1 MKSYFRMFSFLLAV
15 CMIFSLAACVETP
28 TESGSK
34 PSVSSEP
41 TNNVQNVQRIDEMVG
56 KLESA
61 AAAATTNLK
70 DAVAVLTAD
79 YEATQK
85 DAGDAVAQMNAAY
98 SARTTVLTAQ
108 IQTLKN
114 VDTNNAEAVAVA
126 IAEAEALIAE
136 ESHIYGD
143 PIEHSRTSD
152 HSSCDEKDIYQIC
165 TICNALKWGKMEHSL
180 ELCYDMSMHWNCCM
194 RCDKAMPRWK
204 HNAGVDGQ
212 CTECPCVVNAN
223 ILILEKYAGESETLC
238 GMIDGRH
245 TVNVLNVANAPASM
259 EELARYDEVIL
270 VNVRYSDM
278 PAGFEELLHRY
289 VQEMGGGLLTVG
301 GENEVVDGQLTPYAY
316 NRADIARSTYYK
328 NMLPVHVQDFSAPAA
343 VMVVI
348 DISGS
353 MTNGKDVVARD
364 AALAI
369 VEALD
374 QQDYCGVMTMRHV
387 SEIISPVVP
396 MSQKD
401 ELVSAIMNLQDPFF
415 NGQGGTIFTGAFLKA
430 AESLVDVENVEHK
443 QIILI
448 TDGDPGDKYEVY
460 APYIEENKS
469 NGITTSVITVYQD
482 NEEKQEDM
490 QAIAELGGGKYFNIV
505 QEEIGMMPIYIME
518 KFASEIVS
526 PIRYGKAYALEL
538 GGESAVVED
547 LDPALLPALTGC
559 YVTQLKNGA
568 IAPLVSGWMPI
579 YAQWQYGK
587 GHVASFLCDLNGNWS
602 ADFVV
607 SESAASLLDTILV
620 ILANEAEEDET
631 TEAGA

>member
-79 YEATQK
+79 YEAKQK

-136 ESHIYGD
+136 ESHIYGA

-194 RCDKAMPRWK
+194 RCDKVMPRWK

-259 EELARYDEVIL
+259 EELA
-270 VNVRYSDM
+270 
-278 PAGFEELLHRY
+278 
-289 VQEMGGGLLTVG
+289 
-301 GENEVVDGQLTPYAY
+301 
-316 NRADIARSTYYK
+316 
-328 NMLPVHVQDFSAPAA
+328 
-343 VMVVI
+343 
-348 DISGS
+348 
-353 MTNGKDVVARD
+353 
-364 AALAI
+364 
-369 VEALD
+369 
-374 QQDYCGVMTMRHV
+374 
-387 SEIISPVVP
+387 
-396 MSQKD
+396 
-401 ELVSAIMNLQDPFF
+401 
-415 NGQGGTIFTGAFLKA
+415 
-430 AESLVDVENVEHK
+430 
-443 QIILI
+443 
-448 TDGDPGDKYEVY
+448 
-460 APYIEENKS
+460 
-469 NGITTSVITVYQD
+469 
-482 NEEKQEDM
+482 
-490 QAIAELGGGKYFNIV
+490 
-505 QEEIGMMPIYIME
+505 
-518 KFASEIVS
+518 
-526 PIRYGKAYALEL
+526 
-538 GGESAVVED
+538 
-547 LDPALLPALTGC
+547 
-559 YVTQLKNGA
+559 
-568 IAPLVSGWMPI
+568 
-579 YAQWQYGK
+579 
-587 GHVASFLCDLNGNWS
+587 
-602 ADFVV
+602 
-607 SESAASLLDTILV
+607 
-620 ILANEAEEDET
+620 
-631 TEAGA
+631 